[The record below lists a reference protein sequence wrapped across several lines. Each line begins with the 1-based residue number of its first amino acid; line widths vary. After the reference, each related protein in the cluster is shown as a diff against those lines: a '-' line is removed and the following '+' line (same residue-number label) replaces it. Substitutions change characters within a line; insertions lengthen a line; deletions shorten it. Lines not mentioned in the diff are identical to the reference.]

1 MQTSTP
7 HEEVSQRPHGDA
19 LPAPPRGHQGIQTG
33 SPASRSSGP
42 PGVQSPRMG
51 LRVDEA
57 VGAEI
62 SPAALET
69 VQQGRLQT
77 LVPSVNT
84 WQTQDTFRAAL
95 FTMTPE
101 WTQPRCPSSGAR
113 TNHVETTRWKTAR
126 QEDELS
132 TTRHVSRRCSQM
144 QHQVKRAGHQ
154 VHSMFP
160 FASRGNRQ
168 APSVL
173 RGPGGPRA
181 KDQAALHLL
190 TVLETTGLGCGQ
202 GCSFQGLSPRPEGGH
217 LAHGS
222 SCSPCLCAHL
232 FLKRHQLYWKKAHA
246 QNLVLP

>member
-1 MQTSTP
+1 MGRVPQCRHCQPAWEEHNGPWDRTAAETRTQTSTP
-7 HEEVSQRPHGDA
+7 HEEMSQRPHGDA

-84 WQTQDTFRAAL
+84 WQTHDTFRAAL

-101 WTQPRCPSSGAR
+101 PRCPSSGAQ
-113 TNHVETTRWKTAR
+113 TNHVVTTRWKTAR

-132 TTRHVSRRCSQM
+132 TTRHVSR
-144 QHQVKRAGHQ
+144 
-154 VHSMFP
+154 
-160 FASRGNRQ
+160 
-168 APSVL
+168 
-173 RGPGGPRA
+173 
-181 KDQAALHLL
+181 
-190 TVLETTGLGCGQ
+190 
-202 GCSFQGLSPRPEGGH
+202 
-217 LAHGS
+217 
-222 SCSPCLCAHL
+222 
-232 FLKRHQLYWKKAHA
+232 
-246 QNLVLP
+246 